1 MEQERRRR
9 TCGMRKRRREKEK
22 EEEEVKMNQPERTGV
37 SGGLI
42 TLIKI
47 SAMVK

>member
-9 TCGMRKRRREKEK
+9 THGMRKRRREE